1 MTAASMFPRF
11 APVALALGL
20 FGGALATAA
29 PASAGESADVEK
41 ALAAVKAAHDKYQDP
56 EVAVAAGFMPTDNC
70 VTHETLGTMGFH
82 YVHPKLIAAP
92 VAQASPA
99 ILVYQP
105 DGDGG
110 RKLVA
115 VEWFQPDADQDL
127 TTSEDKPSLFGRGF
141 DGPME
146 GHEPGMPRHYDQ
158 HAWLW
163 QDNPKGALEPYNP
176 AGSCAGAETIVTVP
190 ATAPAHAGMDM
201 GEDGAGEAGT
211 DGGQVTHKPA
221 GGADAGGGA
230 VDSDQMALV
239 GLGVAVAAAGL
250 GLGAAGR
257 AARRRG

>member
-1 MTAASMFPRF
+1 MTAASVSTRL
-11 APVALALGL
+11 APAALVVGL
-20 FGGALATAA
+20 VGGMIGGMIGGAA
-29 PASAGESADVEK
+29 PASAGESADVEQ

-56 EVAVAAGFMPTDNC
+56 EVAVAAGFMPTDSC

-82 YVHPKLIAAP
+82 YVNPKLIAAP
-92 VAQASPA
+92 VVQNSPA

-127 TTSEDKPSLFGRGF
+127 TTSDDKPSLFGRAF

-163 QDNPKGALEPYNP
+163 QDNPKGTLQAYNP
-176 AGSCAGAETIVTVP
+176 AGSCTGAETIVTVP
-190 ATAPAHAGMDM
+190 AAAPAHGDMD
-201 GEDGAGEAGT
+201 DTPAGT
-211 DGGQVTHKPA
+211 AGGQVIHKPA

-230 VDSDQMALV
+230 VSSDRMALV
-239 GLGVAVAAAGL
+239 ALGVAVAAAGL

-257 AARRRG
+257 ATRRRA